1 MNVKNLL
8 SILLCQVLW
17 LSACSSDEFVN
28 PASDGGSTPES
39 AALTSGWVQLN
50 CGDASGN
57 VFVYGVGPA
66 GCSANVSV
74 SGKTLQVNNLK
85 GEVII
90 GPFYAR
96 TSSATEW
103 WRMDGIDLGGGIVNC
118 RITFDPT
125 KNQNDYIMGNGR
137 QGTKM
142 KFYINI
148 QQGMT
153 RSFKMKLYY
162 DSTPSI
168 ADEFTVQVNAG

>member
-1 MNVKNLL
+1 MNMKNLL
-8 SILLCQVLW
+8 SILLFQVLW

-39 AALTSGWVQLN
+39 AAFTSGWVQLN

-66 GCSANVSV
+66 DCGANVSL

-103 WRMDGIDLGGGIVNC
+103 WRMDASDSGRGIVNC

-125 KNQNDYIMGNGR
+125 KNQNDYIFGNGR
-137 QGTKM
+137 QGTEM

-148 QQGMT
+148 EQGMT
-153 RSFKMKLYY
+153 RSFKLKLYY

>member
-1 MNVKNLL
+1 MNVKKLL

-17 LSACSSDEFVN
+17 LSACSSDEYVN
-28 PASDGGSTPES
+28 PASEGGSIRES

-57 VFVYGVGPA
+57 VFIYGVGPA
-66 GCSANVSV
+66 DCSATVRMN
-74 SGKTLQVNNLK
+74 GKTLQVNNLK

-103 WRMDGIDLGGGIVNC
+103 WRMDASDSGRGIVNC

-125 KNQNDYIMGNGR
+125 KNQNDYILGNGR
-137 QGTKM
+137 QGTEM

-153 RSFKMKLYY
+153 RSFKLKLYY
-162 DSTPSI
+162 DSVPSI